1 MTQIVA
7 ALAAEES
14 KGGLQVVFY
23 EAQVVILECE
33 RVERGGKED
42 ED

>member
-7 ALAAEES
+7 VLAAEES

-23 EAQVVILECE
+23 EAQVIMECE
-33 RVERGGKED
+33 RVE
-42 ED
+42 